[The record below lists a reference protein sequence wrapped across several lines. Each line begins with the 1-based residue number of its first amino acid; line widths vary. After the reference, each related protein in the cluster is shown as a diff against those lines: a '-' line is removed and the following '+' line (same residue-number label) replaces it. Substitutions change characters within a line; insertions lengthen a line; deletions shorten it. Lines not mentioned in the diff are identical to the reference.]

1 MKHFKF
7 TFLLTVLMSM
17 VGIGA
22 SAHDI
27 EVQNG
32 DGVFICYK
40 YVNNKTELAVTY
52 EGSSYDSNSNEYT
65 GAVNIPSSVKL
76 NGKTY
81 SVTSIDSY
89 AFRDCRG
96 LTSVTIPNSVTTIG
110 IFAFYGCND
119 LTSVTIPNSVTRIS
133 SFAFEGCSRL
143 ESVTIPNS
151 VTSIGSEAFYGC
163 RSLTSIEIPNSVTS
177 IGSEAFAYCYGT
189 AWYDNQPNGL
199 VYAGKVAYKYKGTMP
214 SNTKIVLKE
223 GTLEISGEAFYGCSS
238 LTSIEIPNSVTT
250 IGYDAFDG
258 CSGLTSITIPNSVT
272 IIEESAF
279 RGCSGLTS
287 VTIPNS
293 VTSIGSDAFSGCI

>member
-1 MKHFKF
+1 MNHQITLLIMKHIKF
-7 TFLLTVLMSM
+7 TFLLTMLMSM

-110 IFAFYGCND
+110 IFAFYGCNG
-119 LTSVTIPNSVTRIS
+119 LTSVTIPNSVTSIS

-163 RSLTSIEIPNSVTS
+163 SSLTSIEIPNSVTS
-177 IGSEAFAYCYGT
+177 LGSSAFAYCRGLTSVTIPNSVTSIGAKAFYGT

-199 VYAGKVAYKYKGTMP
+199 VYAGKVSMA
-214 SNTKIVLKE
+214 
-223 GTLEISGEAFYGCSS
+223 A
-238 LTSIEIPNSVTT
+238 
-250 IGYDAFDG
+250 A
-258 CSGLTSITIPNSVT
+258 
-272 IIEESAF
+272 A
-279 RGCSGLTS
+279 
-287 VTIPNS
+287 
-293 VTSIGSDAFSGCI
+293 